1 MYAKTKTKQ
10 NKQTKKA
17 KKIWE
22 TGLMFFTV
30 YMTFSMTVS
39 IVALN
44 LAQLKKYP
52 HLQFKLKHYILIYI
66 NSNNINLPR

>member
-22 TGLMFFTV
+22 TSLMFFTV

-52 HLQFKLKHYILIYI
+52 HLQFKLKHYIL
-66 NSNNINLPR
+66 NLHQLQ

>member
-22 TGLMFFTV
+22 ITV

-52 HLQFKLKHYILIYI
+52 HLQFKLKHYIL
-66 NSNNINLPR
+66 NLHQLQ